1 MHDPRWTRLRRNLF
15 GTNQIT
21 TGARDDLQKIT
32 RMGFEAVANYSMNA
46 IVGPV
51 RYGGG
56 EGQCEGFQK
65 PFSEKT
71 GEMLDNKVRKM
82 INLAHI
88 RTTELLTEKCSSVE
102 KVAQRLIEKEVLT
115 WILFHY
121 SEKQPFA
128 GCSDEMDKWLDA
140 NPTFGERRAPLPFIE
155 GSPFCGDAEGPN

>member
-1 MHDPRWTRLRRNLF
+1 MHDPRWTRLRRKLF

-32 RMGFEAVANYSMNA
+32 RMGFETVANYSMNDIA
-46 IVGPV
+46 GPV
-51 RYGGG
+51 RYGGS

-88 RTTELLTEKCSSVE
+88 QTTELLTQKCSSGE

-115 WILFHY
+115 REDIISLLR
-121 SEKQPFA
+121 KQRFA

-155 GSPFCGDAEGPN
+155 GSPFLW